1 MPPHIYGELTRTMEG
16 CEIIAKRKVVTD
28 LLSRVHQLFNV
39 CTMLPPSGRTGSSS
53 AGSASSDSQNNRA
66 EIAAAY
72 QDLQGALWALGH
84 IASNE
89 LGAALVF
96 EADRK
101 FVGWCIENVY
111 SCAYYSLRGT
121 FFYVLGL
128 ISRTQQGS
136 RKLLKYGWDSA
147 PRNTNSA
154 VAFPLRASNMFRAMS
169 GPVTSATP
177 RGGQGSP
184 HTKFPFNSAP
194 PTSPTSR
201 GTSGGAFTAPSSTA
215 TSTGPTGL
223 TISTAGAAGALAQ
236 RNCAMS
242 PSNMGVL
249 SPVRMNTLSE
259 NVLSH
264 LSVYHRTGAAAAKN
278 IEIEVLYIIAKVKP
292 PIGCLFTWFLISF
305 VNISAV
311 CTSRLYSF
319 ALNPETTTSSF
330 FRSCCS
336 CPA

>member
-28 LLSRVHQLFNV
+28 LLSRAHQLFNV
-39 CTMLPPSGRTGSSS
+39 CTMLPASGRGNGSTTSSS
-53 AGSASSDSQNNRA
+53 GGSAGGDPQSNRA
-66 EIAAAY
+66 EIASAY
-72 QDLQGALWALGH
+72 QELQGALWALGH
-84 IASNE
+84 TASNE
-89 LGAALVF
+89 LGAALVI

-101 FVGWCIENVY
+101 FIGWCIENVY

-136 RKLLKYGWDSA
+136 RKLLRYGWDSA

-154 VAFPLRASNMFRAMS
+154 VAFPLRASNMFRVL
-169 GPVTSATP
+169 GGTSTAASP
-177 RGGQGSP
+177 RGQGSP

-201 GTSGGAFTAPSSTA
+201 GTGGNAPTNT
-215 TSTGPTGL
+215 TSTTSAAGL
-223 TISTAGAAGALAQ
+223 TISTAGAALGLAP

-242 PSNMGVL
+242 PSNLGVL
-249 SPVRMNTLSE
+249 SPVRMNTLPE

-264 LSVYHRTGAAAAKN
+264 LNVYHRTGAAAAKN
-278 IEIEVLYIIAKVKP
+278 VEIEVLYIIAKVSK
-292 PIGCLFTWFLISF
+292 
-305 VNISAV
+305 A
-311 CTSRLYSF
+311 
-319 ALNPETTTSSF
+319 
-330 FRSCCS
+330 
-336 CPA
+336 